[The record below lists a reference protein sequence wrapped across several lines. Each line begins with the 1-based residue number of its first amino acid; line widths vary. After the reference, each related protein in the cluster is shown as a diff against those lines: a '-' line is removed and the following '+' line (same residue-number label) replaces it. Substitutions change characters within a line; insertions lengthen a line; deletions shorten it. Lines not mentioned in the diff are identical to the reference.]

1 MKKIV
6 VLTIIGIVSQTIVAF
21 AGPPEPKQ
29 VIAPAPP
36 PPPEYFRP
44 NEFDIGAFAT
54 YATGVGGE
62 NAGKLHAWGGGMDF
76 TYWFPWK
83 YAGVRFQGA
92 GVSIRG
98 GGGSRTVT
106 LVDRFTEPVTVTG
119 GGGSV
124 AAGIITGDLM
134 LRLPLDDFWPNVH
147 LAPYAFGGFGGIIL
161 GSSDGEGR
169 TVSEDFIVTGP
180 INNPNVSRT
189 TRQVTLTGRAANRLR
204 NNLGTDR
211 FLGHVGGGLEY
222 RFTPHIGIFGELGY
236 VFPNL
241 SNNNFIQTNFGLRY
255 AF

>member
-1 MKKIV
+1 
-6 VLTIIGIVSQTIVAF
+6 
-21 AGPPEPKQ
+21 
-29 VIAPAPP
+29 
-36 PPPEYFRP
+36 
-44 NEFDIGAFAT
+44 
-54 YATGVGGE
+54 
-62 NAGKLHAWGGGMDF
+62 MDF

-98 GGGSRTVT
+98 GGGSRTAT
-106 LVDRFTEPVTVTG
+106 LVDGFTEPVTVTG

-124 AAGIITGDLM
+124 AAGILTGDFL

-147 LAPYAFGGFGGIIL
+147 LAPYAFAGFGGIIL
-161 GSSDGEGR
+161 GNSDGEGR
-169 TVSEDFIVTGP
+169 TVSENFIVTGP

-211 FLGHVGGGLEY
+211 VLGHVGGGLEY
-222 RFTPHIGIFGELGY
+222 RFTPHIGIFGEIGY
-236 VFPNL
+236 DFPNL
-241 SNNNFIQTNFGLRY
+241 SRNNFIQTNFGLRY